1 MGRAIKFPGTVPDE
15 LADDVNALYKL
26 PLAEFTAARNALARR
41 AGDEGATIKTLE
53 KPTAPAWAVN
63 QLYWRKR
70 KTYDRL
76 IAAKVGLHGAH
87 AARLGGKKADVE
99 AAEAAHQAVLRE
111 AADQIREIL
120 QESGDAATPAT
131 LSAVAETLQGLPG
144 SEPPG
149 RLTRPLKPQGFEVL
163 SSLLQS
169 SGRAGG
175 KLADIVHFTSPK
187 ARAPVAGTTHED
199 RAARDKAQKAREA
212 ALEKQAAAARAREA
226 AKIETQ
232 LGDAQRAEREAEK
245 ALADGQK
252 ALARTERQHTQLQ
265 EELSAAAERLDELTI
280 EVKRLQQRADA
291 AAIAR
296 KRLQDQLAGLRE
308 S

>member
-1 MGRAIKFPGTVPDE
+1 
-15 LADDVNALYKL
+15 
-26 PLAEFTAARNALARR
+26 
-41 AGDEGATIKTLE
+41 
-53 KPTAPAWAVN
+53 
-63 QLYWRKR
+63 
-70 KTYDRL
+70 
-76 IAAKVGLHGAH
+76 
-87 AARLGGKKADVE
+87 
-99 AAEAAHQAVLRE
+99 
-111 AADQIREIL
+111 
-120 QESGDAATPAT
+120 
-131 LSAVAETLQGLPG
+131 VAETLQGLPG

-169 SGRAGG
+169 SGKAGG
-175 KLADIVHFTSPK
+175 KLADIVHFTPPK
-187 ARAPVAGTTHED
+187 AKAPVAGTTHED

-232 LGDAQRAEREAEK
+232 LGGAQRAEREAEK
-245 ALADGQK
+245 ALADGQN
-252 ALARTERQHTQLQ
+252 ALARTERQHAQLQ
-265 EELSAAAERLDELTI
+265 EELSATAERLDELTSD
-280 EVKRLQQRADA
+280 VKRLQQRADA

>member
-1 MGRAIKFPGTVPDE
+1 MGRAIEFPGAVPSD
-15 LADDVNALYKL
+15 LAADVDALYKL
-26 PLAEFTAARNALARR
+26 PLAEFTAARNALAKR
-41 AGDEGATIKTLE
+41 AGAHGANVKSLE

-63 QLYWRKR
+63 QLYWRRR
-70 KTYDRL
+70 KTYDKL
-76 IAAKVGLHGAH
+76 IAAKATLHMAH
-87 AARLGGKKADVE
+87 AARLGGKNADVE
-99 AAEAAHQAVLRE
+99 AAEEAHRAILRE

-120 QESGDAATPAT
+120 QENGGAATPAT
-131 LSAVAETLQGLPG
+131 LTAVSETLLGLPG
-144 SEPPG
+144 PEAPG

-169 SGRAGG
+169 AGG
-175 KLADIVHFTSPK
+175 RVADVVPFTPK
-187 ARAPVAGTTHED
+187 AKPAPGATARDE
-199 RAARDKAQKAREA
+199 RLARDKAQKAREA
-212 ALEKQAAAARAREA
+212 ALEKQAAVARAREA
-226 AKIETQ
+226 AKVETQ
-232 LGDAQRAEREAEK
+232 LGGAERAEREAEK

-265 EELSAAAERLDELTI
+265 DDLRAAAERLDELTS

-296 KRLQDQLAGLRE
+296 KRLQDQLASLRE